1 MTSNMYHISV
11 ESGYECDF
19 LVLRSKSRK
28 KVSDYAVL
36 LTDSCASMII
46 TDDEEWHTR
55 YPRQWYFL
63 PVF

>member
-11 ESGYECDF
+11 ESGYECNS

-28 KVSDYAVL
+28 SNEWVADYAVL

-46 TDDEEWHTR
+46 TDDEEWHT
-55 YPRQWYFL
+55 QWYFL